1 MVPKHKDWLALKKKY
16 SVPAGAVSS
25 VNVGKALDVYWQA
38 PGSTPADQLA
48 ILEPLG
54 VKLKAYIEK
63 LDKKK
68 IKQYAAFQ
76 KEFLDDYLGEVHK
89 QINDSKRYKA
99 TAALYKTELA
109 KFFTAVQALNKAT
122 TTKSEIE
129 KFKSGPVRGLSAVGS
144 NARGVDPTEIDKWL
158 ATINTAVQSL
168 PSNPSRSEIETF
180 IDATVKT
187 AEAIAKQAKKQKL
200 A

>member
-63 LDKKK
+63 LDKKQREHYMGLK
-68 IKQYAAFQ
+68 
-76 KEFLDDYLGEVHK
+76 
-89 QINDSKRYKA
+89 KA
-99 TAALYKTELA
+99 K
-109 KFFTAVQALNKAT
+109 
-122 TTKSEIE
+122 
-129 KFKSGPVRGLSAVGS
+129 G
-144 NARGVDPTEIDKWL
+144 
-158 ATINTAVQSL
+158 
-168 PSNPSRSEIETF
+168 
-180 IDATVKT
+180 
-187 AEAIAKQAKKQKL
+187 
-200 A
+200 